1 MKVVI
6 GFFIGLLPIVA
17 LAQDSKTFTRDKEFY
32 IEGNTKVIG
41 NNILSKDATKSFNDL
56 EKVNDEFKME
66 YVDIDNDPSTYSS
79 SAAFLTLDDAAKVV
93 YAGLYWTGT
102 YKGEK
107 SVKKYKNERT
117 FYQKKE
123 DRAHDMQEIK
133 IQFPGLE
140 YQDIRGELIFDG
152 ASSKNL
158 RMKNYSPYACKADIT
173 SYFDTLE
180 VRSGMYTV
188 ANISATQ
195 GYLLGGSSA
204 GWLLYVVYEKEN
216 DPLQYITTY
225 HGFEFVNK
233 KPVEIEFGNFRS
245 SDDGEVGTMVTMG
258 ALEGDVA
265 LSRDQVGIYNPKDS
279 TYVKLDN
286 KVRASDN
293 FFNSTITLN
302 DTIFRQR
309 IPNSEN
315 TLGFDIAKIKIP
327 NEQNAIIANNAT
339 GVKMQY
345 KTRSDRF
352 FLFFTAFQTTISE
365 EFYKMQSIKTNSPIV
380 AVAAVPVLSM
390 PTDTIP
396 APTEEEVASIDVVDD
411 VTETIVEETP
421 NPKVITET
429 PKMHQE
435 LDRILNRG
443 SVAVPDF
450 EKGYYVVTNVFSN
463 AENAANWSTTL
474 RSMEYEPQTMQRPD
488 TNLFYVFV
496 AHGQDGVALYET
508 LKNVRSK
515 EFLKSAWML
524 KINMD

>member
-1 MKVVI
+1 MRVVI
-6 GFFIGLLPIVA
+6 GFFIGLLPVVA
-17 LAQDSKTFTRDKEFY
+17 LAQDSKTFTRAKEFY

-41 NNILSKDATKSFNDL
+41 NNILSKDATKPFNDL

-79 SAAFLTLDDAAKVV
+79 SAAFLTLDDTAKVV

-158 RMKNYSPYACKADIT
+158 RMKNYSPYACMADIT
-173 SYFDTLE
+173 SYFDALK

-188 ANISATQ
+188 ANVSATQ

-233 KPVEIEFGNFRS
+233 KPVEIKFGNFRS
-245 SDDGEVGTMVTMG
+245 SDDGEVETMVTMG
-258 ALEGDVA
+258 ALEGDIT

-286 KVRASDN
+286 RVRASDN

-352 FLFFTAFQTTISE
+352 FLFFTAFQTTISK
-365 EFYKMQSIKTNSPIV
+365 EFYKMQSIKAKSPIV
-380 AVAAVPVLSM
+380 AVAAVPVLST
-390 PTDTIP
+390 PTDTTP
-396 APTEEEVASIDVVDD
+396 ALTEEKMPSIDVVDD
-411 VTETIVEETP
+411 VTETP
-421 NPKVITET
+421 SPKSITET
-429 PKMHQE
+429 PQNAQE
-435 LDRILNRG
+435 LDSILNKA
-443 SVAVPDF
+443 SIDVPGF
-450 EKGYYVVTNVFSN
+450 EKGYYIVTNVFSN
-463 AENAANWSTTL
+463 AANAASWSTTL
-474 RSMEYEPQTMQRPD
+474 RSMKYEPQTMQRPD

-508 LKNVRSK
+508 LKKIRSK
-515 EFLKSAWML
+515 ESLKSSWML